1 MSGLLPLAADLT
13 RWWVSVY
20 SRGLP
25 EDERAARRAE
35 IDSDLWEHNRFAAE
49 VGQRPADTGVE
60 ILTRLLLGIPADLDW
75 RRTLLRSAS
84 QRRPWTSQARQITTG
99 GLKMVRRLVTALA
112 IIVTAM
118 IGLFLLLNGFDK
130 LTAEGRE
137 AWMLR
142 IGFWEASA
150 GAVLLLGLLA
160 TARWP
165 RVGTTLIA
173 VGAVVAVATHFWLAV
188 IGVPLAVV
196 IIAAAVMRARTIE
209 SGRLKGA

>member
-1 MSGLLPLAADLT
+1 MSGLLPLATDLT

-25 EDERAARRAE
+25 GDERAARRAE
-35 IDSDLWEHNRFAAE
+35 IDSDLWEHARFDAE

-60 ILTRLLLGIPADLDW
+60 IVTRLLLGIPADLAW
-75 RRTLLRSAS
+75 RRALLRSAS

-99 GLKMVRRLVTALA
+99 GLKMARRLVTALA

-142 IGFWEASA
+142 LGFWEASA

-173 VGAVVAVATHFWLAV
+173 VGAVVAVATHVWLAV